1 MQPVSEEKRSGIE
14 ASMQTSEKQSS
25 VRDVELESDSG
36 GGLIEN
42 YITYLPTVYFGWTLQ
57 ACWEAVGLSLQLNL
71 LNGGPATLVYGGLLT
86 SAGCIFIALS
96 LAEMASADPAV
107 GAQYRWSAR
116 FAPFSPRFWGLFQG
130 WITVF
135 AWMTSTAASLAY
147 LAQSLLSVVVLWYP
161 DYEVSTWQNALV
173 MAAFCVPPLVAN
185 LWFKR
190 IVVWMEWIGALG
202 HGAFWVASIVVLS
215 RGGIGGTRSS
225 HAAVWANL
233 TTGLSGWDQPGVA
246 FGIGILP
253 LAFPTTGFDG
263 IIHMSKEVKE
273 AKRNVPAAIMLS
285 VVLNCLMMFA
295 WLVVAAYALGDV
307 DALAEAPLGVALV
320 GLYMN
325 ATNSKPAT
333 TFLVMCHAFT
343 LYVSLANIF
352 ASVARLTWA
361 FAENKGLPF
370 SEYIVHISDRFKQP
384 LRALLLLTSV
394 CVILCMISIASTTA
408 FNAMIS
414 LPLIG
419 LYISYGI
426 PVGFLLIL
434 RLRNRVPELGPFS
447 LGSFGILVNALAVA
461 YILYVLSFAALPTVL
476 PVSSENMNYAGPL
489 VLAVMLAAVA
499 DWFVSGRRRFK
510 LPETAPT
517 FE

>member
-1 MQPVSEEKRSGIE
+1 MPHSDQDALGVE
-14 ASMQTSEKQSS
+14 ASVRNSEKQYP
-25 VRDVELESDSG
+25 VHDVEVESDPG
-36 GGLIEN
+36 GGLVEN
-42 YITYLPTVYFGWTLQ
+42 YISYLPTVYFGFTLQ

-86 SAGCIFIALS
+86 SAGSIFIALS

-161 DYEVSTWQNALV
+161 DYEVLPWQNALV
-173 MAAFCVPPLVAN
+173 MAAFCIPPLVAN
-185 LWFKR
+185 LWLKR
-190 IVVWMEWIGALG
+190 IVVAMEWIGALG
-202 HGAFWVASIVVLS
+202 HGVFWVASIAVLS
-215 RGGIGGTRSS
+215 ALGTRGS

-233 TTGLSGWDQPGVA
+233 TTGVSGWDQPGVA

-263 IIHMSKEVKE
+263 VIHMSKEVKD
-273 AKRNVPAAIMLS
+273 AKRNVPAAIILS
-285 VVLNCLMMFA
+285 VLLNCFMMFS
-295 WLVVAAYALGDV
+295 WLVVAAYYLGDV
-307 DALAEAPLGVALV
+307 DSLAEAPLGVALV

-325 ATNSKPAT
+325 ATKSKPAT
-333 TFLVMCHAFT
+333 TFLVMCHAFI

-370 SEYIVHISDRFKQP
+370 SRHIVHVSNRFKQP
-384 LRALLLLTSV
+384 LRALFLVVTV
-394 CVILCMISIASTTA
+394 CVILCIISIGSTAA

-426 PVGFLLIL
+426 PIVFLLTL
-434 RLRNRVPELGPFS
+434 RLRNRVPKLGPFS
-447 LGSFGILVNALAVA
+447 LGSFGTPVNALAVG

-489 VLAVMLAAVA
+489 VLAVMLAAGA
-499 DWFVSGRRRFK
+499 DWFVSGRRRFE

-517 FE
+517 SE